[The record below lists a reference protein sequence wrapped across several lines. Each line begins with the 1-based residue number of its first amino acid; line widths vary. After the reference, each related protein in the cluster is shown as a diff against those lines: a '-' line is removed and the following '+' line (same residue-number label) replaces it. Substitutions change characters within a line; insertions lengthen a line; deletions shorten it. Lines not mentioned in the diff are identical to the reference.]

1 MARISYIGD
10 SGEALEVLVGPEN
23 PDIMVGR
30 HRTCAIRTANQSVS
44 RQHARVFFDGE
55 SYWLQDNG
63 SSNGTFYQ
71 NERLEPQAPVQID
84 NGEFLM
90 CGNFEM
96 RFDLDDEDLDRVEG
110 GGYDDGYAEEA
121 AESVDPEATAFA
133 DSAEEW
139 YPEPAAPPP
148 PPPPAPP
155 PPPPPPAAP
164 PMPPAASRASA
175 PVAPPP
181 PLPRRD
187 LPEGGDAHLIE
198 ELRSS
203 LAQKHREVEDRDARI
218 QGLRIELES
227 LGRRMDES
235 GNEQRWAELQAE
247 LNDLRP
253 LTEQVQALDGEAAEL
268 REENDRLRA
277 ELQETAVELANAR
290 QQGPGSRAEDESHIA
305 TLDSEIAMVRES
317 LTAAQEKFEEAR
329 AGRRNAEELASLQ
342 KMRAESFEAQIGLLK
357 ADVER
362 WKAQAAE
369 STGDQISADEFDAQV
384 AARDEAEEK
393 ARALQAE
400 LTLLRNQLTKAQA
413 DLFVASQAA
422 AAQAATVADLT
433 AKVAA
438 TPQTGALEARV
449 KELEQHLAARD
460 GELAVL
466 RAQPVGGG
474 DDAALAGLKA
484 ELEAVQ
490 AKATVAAGESTRVQS
505 ELATV
510 SAGRAQLEATVA
522 DLQAQLAGA
531 SQNAEATQ
539 AAEVE
544 LERMREQT
552 ARLTTANRELEGSAS
567 ANLKRIQK
575 LMRDIDEARTS
586 AAAGGAVEPLK
597 AQIQQ
602 LEGEVAAAKAAQAR
616 AEALV
621 TAAAERAPATGGGDH
636 GALTGL
642 LDELNGVVSNFRSD
656 FMAVSDAFEQVR
668 SEDLDERKEG
678 FEQLEESLGA
688 CTARSGEIKNLVRDL
703 RARVG
708 VSDE

>member
-1 MARISYIGD
+1 
-10 SGEALEVLVGPEN
+10 
-23 PDIMVGR
+23 
-30 HRTCAIRTANQSVS
+30 
-44 RQHARVFFDGE
+44 
-55 SYWLQDNG
+55 
-63 SSNGTFYQ
+63 
-71 NERLEPQAPVQID
+71 
-84 NGEFLM
+84 
-90 CGNFEM
+90 
-96 RFDLDDEDLDRVEG
+96 
-110 GGYDDGYAEEA
+110 
-121 AESVDPEATAFA
+121 
-133 DSAEEW
+133 
-139 YPEPAAPPP
+139 
-148 PPPPAPP
+148 
-155 PPPPPPAAP
+155 
-164 PMPPAASRASA
+164 
-175 PVAPPP
+175 
-181 PLPRRD
+181 
-187 LPEGGDAHLIE
+187 
-198 ELRSS
+198 
-203 LAQKHREVEDRDARI
+203 
-218 QGLRIELES
+218 
-227 LGRRMDES
+227 
-235 GNEQRWAELQAE
+235 
-247 LNDLRP
+247 
-253 LTEQVQALDGEAAEL
+253 
-268 REENDRLRA
+268 
-277 ELQETAVELANAR
+277 
-290 QQGPGSRAEDESHIA
+290 
-305 TLDSEIAMVRES
+305 
-317 LTAAQEKFEEAR
+317 
-329 AGRRNAEELASLQ
+329 
-342 KMRAESFEAQIGLLK
+342 
-357 ADVER
+357 
-362 WKAQAAE
+362 
-369 STGDQISADEFDAQV
+369 
-384 AARDEAEEK
+384 
-393 ARALQAE
+393 
-400 LTLLRNQLTKAQA
+400 
-413 DLFVASQAA
+413 
-422 AAQAATVADLT
+422 
-433 AKVAA
+433 
-438 TPQTGALEARV
+438 V

>member
-1 MARISYIGD
+1 
-10 SGEALEVLVGPEN
+10 
-23 PDIMVGR
+23 
-30 HRTCAIRTANQSVS
+30 
-44 RQHARVFFDGE
+44 
-55 SYWLQDNG
+55 
-63 SSNGTFYQ
+63 
-71 NERLEPQAPVQID
+71 
-84 NGEFLM
+84 
-90 CGNFEM
+90 
-96 RFDLDDEDLDRVEG
+96 
-110 GGYDDGYAEEA
+110 
-121 AESVDPEATAFA
+121 
-133 DSAEEW
+133 
-139 YPEPAAPPP
+139 
-148 PPPPAPP
+148 
-155 PPPPPPAAP
+155 
-164 PMPPAASRASA
+164 MPPAAGRASA

-187 LPEGGDAHLIE
+187 TQEGGGDAHLIE
-198 ELRSS
+198 ELRTS
-203 LAQKHREVEDRDARI
+203 LAQKNREVEERDARI

-227 LGRRMDES
+227 LSRRMEES

-253 LTEQVQALDGEAAEL
+253 LTDQVQALDGEAAEL
-268 REENDRLRA
+268 RDENDRLRA

-305 TLDSEIAMVRES
+305 TLDSELAMVRES

-342 KMRAESFEAQIGLLK
+342 KMRAESFEAQIGPLK
-357 ADVER
+357 ADVDR

-369 STGDQISADEFDAQV
+369 STGDQISAEEFDAQV

-400 LTLLRNQLTKAQA
+400 LTLIRNQLTKAQA

-422 AAQAATVADLT
+422 AAQAATVADLN

-438 TPQTGALEARV
+438 APKTGAIEARV
-449 KELEQHLAARD
+449 MELEQQLAARD
-460 GELAVL
+460 ADLSAL
-466 RAQPVGGG
+466 RAHPAAGV
-474 DDAALAGLKA
+474 DDAALAGVKA
-484 ELEAVQ
+484 ELEGVQ
-490 AKATVAAGESTRVQS
+490 AKAAVAMGESERLQS
-505 ELATV
+505 ELTAA
-510 SAGRAQLEATVA
+510 SAAREALEATVA
-522 DLQAQLAGA
+522 GLQAQVAGA
-531 SQNAEATQ
+531 SQNDGATQ
-539 AAEVE
+539 AAEAEVE
-544 LERMREQT
+544 KLREQM

-575 LMRDIDEARTS
+575 LMRDIDEARAG

-597 AQIQQ
+597 AQVQQ
-602 LEGEVAAAKAAQAR
+602 LESEVAAAKAAQAR
-616 AEALV
+616 AEAMAR
-621 TAAAERAPATGGGDH
+621 TAAEHAPASAGGEH
-636 GALTGL
+636 GALAGL